1 MFTLF
6 YTFSLDYITYSKTTK
21 ILKKKK
27 KARDSMTEDEN
38 EVQLKSKTAYK
49 VCVECHPSPIPRNN
63 CPQAKY

>member
-1 MFTLF
+1 MCVCI
-6 YTFSLDYITYSKTTK
+6 YISPIQKQ
-21 ILKKKK
+21 LKYLKKK

>member
-1 MFTLF
+1 M
-6 YTFSLDYITYSKTTK
+6 K
-21 ILKKKK
+21 
-27 KARDSMTEDEN
+27 EDEN